1 MPFNDNKNNI
11 ILLRQVSRAAIE
23 TIIITCKILKITLLI
38 TVHCD
43 PFFLY
48 EMSCIC
54 DRCLISAELRASKG
68 THAKPWPPADAGTSW
83 LAHGVAF

>member
-43 PFFLY
+43 PFFS
-48 EMSCIC
+48 MKCPVFV
-54 DRCLISAELRASKG
+54 
-68 THAKPWPPADAGTSW
+68 TDALFQLS
-83 LAHGVAF
+83 